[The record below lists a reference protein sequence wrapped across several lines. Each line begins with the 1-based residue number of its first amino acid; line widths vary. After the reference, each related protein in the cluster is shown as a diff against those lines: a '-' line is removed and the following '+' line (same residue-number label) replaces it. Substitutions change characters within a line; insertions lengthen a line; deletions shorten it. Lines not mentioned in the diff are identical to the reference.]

1 MAFFIYLSFYKIRC
15 LNYIP
20 INLQYY
26 NVAKISLLRK
36 FLSMNEQ
43 SRIFDFMY
51 HQQEKFPKNDMLTA
65 KINNAWEPLS
75 TNKVVDIVN
84 KLSAGLLKI
93 GVGGNDMTVENQDK
107 VALISR
113 NRPEWIMLDLACQ
126 QIGAILCPIY
136 PTTNVN
142 ELEFIFNDAEIKIAF
157 VSGDDILQKVN
168 DIKNKVPSLKDT
180 YDFDKVDGVKYWKD
194 LLENVTTDDLTNLE
208 TIKNNIKAS
217 HCATIIYTSGTTG
230 FPKGVMLSH
239 RNIVS
244 NVMNGIKSFP
254 FSDNVEGRSLSFL
267 PLNHIFERLASY
279 IFMCS
284 GHSIYFA
291 ESMEMIGENLK
302 EVKPTVFC
310 TVPRLLEKVYEKI
323 MAKGSELTGLKKQLF
338 FWSVDLA
345 NKYDNLKSGGFKYN
359 LELALANKLIFSK
372 WREALGGNI
381 SYIITGGAACQ
392 VRLLRIFNAA
402 RIPIYEG
409 YGPTENS
416 PVISVNRR
424 EKGGMKFG
432 TVGPVMEGQEV
443 KLLEDGEICVKG
455 PSVMMGYYKR
465 AELTAETIKDGWLLT
480 GDIGIFEDNKFLK
493 ITDRKKELFKT
504 SGGKYVAP
512 QPIENKMKESPFVE
526 QIIIIGAEQ
535 KFVGA
540 LIIPSMPNL
549 KEWMRTQDIAFTTNE
564 DAVHNPKVRG
574 LYKELIEAFNK
585 FFNHVEQVKKFELL
599 PNEWTIESGELTPT
613 LKLKR
618 KVIMEKFKPA
628 IERIYQ

>member
-1 MAFFIYLSFYKIRC
+1 
-15 LNYIP
+15 
-20 INLQYY
+20 
-26 NVAKISLLRK
+26 
-36 FLSMNEQ
+36 MNEH

-51 HQQEKFPKNDMLTA
+51 YQLEHFPKTDMFAA
-65 KINNAWEPLS
+65 KIKNAWEPIS
-75 TNKVVDIVN
+75 TAETIGMVN
-84 KLSAGLLKI
+84 RLSAGLIKI
-93 GVGGNDMTVENQDK
+93 GVGGNDMTVDKQDK

-113 NRPEWIMLDLACQ
+113 NRPEWLMLDMACQ

-157 VSGDDILQKVN
+157 VSGNDILQKVN
-168 DIKNKVPSLKDT
+168 DIKSKIPSLQDV
-180 YDFDKVDGVKYWKD
+180 YDFDVADGVKFWKD
-194 LLENVTTDDLTNLE
+194 LLINVTDDDLQNLE
-208 TIKNNIKAS
+208 LIKAS
-217 HCATIIYTSGTTG
+217 IKAHHCATIIYTSGTTG

-244 NVMNGIKSFP
+244 NVENGKISFP
-254 FSDNVEGRSLSFL
+254 FSDNPQGRTLSFL

-279 IFMCS
+279 IFMSS

-291 ESMEMIGENLK
+291 ESMESIGENLK

-323 MAKGSELTGLKKQLF
+323 MAKGAELKGLKKQLF
-338 FWSVDLA
+338 FWAVNLA
-345 NKYDNLKSGGFKYN
+345 NKYDNLKSGGISYD
-359 LELALANKLIFSK
+359 LQLALANKLIFNK
-372 WREALGGNI
+372 WREALGNNI

-402 RIPIYEG
+402 QIPIFEG

-465 AELTAETIKDGWLLT
+465 PELTAETIKDGWLLT
-480 GDIGIFEDNKFLK
+480 GDIGVFEGKFLK

-526 QIIIIGAEQ
+526 QIIIIGAEE

-540 LIIPSMPNL
+540 LIVPSMPSL
-549 KEWMRTQDIAFTTNE
+549 KEWMRTQDIPFTTAE

-574 LYKELIEAFNK
+574 LYKELIESFNK

-618 KVIMEKFKPA
+618 KVIMEKYKPA
-628 IERIYQ
+628 LERIYK